1 MVVLP
6 SINQAFLLLMQAVAT
21 LISEYKYRDNSM
33 DPAMVK
39 VGVMGKG
46 VGFEGKS

>member
-1 MVVLP
+1 MVVPP

-21 LISEYKYRDNSM
+21 LLRNTDTETSM
-33 DPAMVK
+33 DPAMVY

-46 VGFEGKS
+46 EF